1 MEGMIFSAG
10 YGTRL
15 QPLTNS
21 IPKAL
26 VEVNSITLLEHNILK
41 MISYGI
47 KHIVINVHHLSEII
61 IQYIE
66 KKNYPAQILI
76 SYEEELLDTSGGLF
90 KARDLFSV
98 KHDILVHNVDILSF
112 IDFLELENHHKANK
126 SLSTLCVSKRN
137 TSRYLL
143 FNSLGQLSG
152 WENIKTNERIISN
165 PSEEYN
171 QLAFSGI
178 QIIKPELIQYL
189 NPKGSIIP
197 CLLEISKTNKIS
209 NFIHDKD
216 IWLDVG
222 NPKALI
228 KAQDFYTNKQ

>member
-21 IPKAL
+21 TPKAL
-26 VEVNSITLLEHNILK
+26 VEVNNITLLEHNILK
-41 MISYGI
+41 MISCGI
-47 KHIVINVHHLSEII
+47 NHIVINVHHLSEMII
-61 IQYIE
+61 DYIE

-90 KARDLFSV
+90 KARDLFSG
-98 KHDILVHNVDILSF
+98 KQDILIHNVDILSY
-112 IDFLELENHHKANK
+112 IDFLELENHHKSNHAI
-126 SLSTLCVSKRN
+126 STLCVSKRD

-143 FNSLGQLSG
+143 FNSSGQLSG
-152 WENIKTNERIISN
+152 WENNKTIERIISN

-189 NPKGSIIP
+189 KPKGSIIP
-197 CLLEISKTNKIS
+197 CLLEISKTQKI
-209 NFIHDKD
+209 NHFIHDKD

-222 NPKALI
+222 NPQALI
-228 KAQDFYTNKQ
+228 KAQSFYSNKQ